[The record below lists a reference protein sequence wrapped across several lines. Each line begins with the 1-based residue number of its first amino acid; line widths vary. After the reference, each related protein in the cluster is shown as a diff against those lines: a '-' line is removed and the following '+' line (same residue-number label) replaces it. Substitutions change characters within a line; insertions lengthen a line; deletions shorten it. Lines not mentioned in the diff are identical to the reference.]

1 MDECELCGNPMAETY
16 FVSIEGVELGVCA
29 KCAKGKRIVRRVS
42 SAAAVKAGRAE
53 QRRPEKARNETEV
66 IENYGTVMRKARE
79 GMKLPM
85 KVLAEMINEKETLLV
100 RVEQQRTIPPEKL
113 VKKLE
118 KALNIKLE
126 APVEQVQDAP
136 AGRKS
141 SATMGEFLE

>member
-16 FVSIEGVELGVCA
+16 FVSIEGVELGVCV

-42 SAAAVKAGRAE
+42 SAAVVKAGRAE
-53 QRRPEKARNETEV
+53 QYRPTRVRNETEV
-66 IENYGTVMRKARE
+66 LENYGTVMRKARE

-100 RVEQQRTIPPEKL
+100 RVEQQRTMPPDKL

-126 APVEQVQDAP
+126 APVEQAQDMP
-136 AGRKS
+136 TGRKS